1 MAERFLTLDEA
12 ANRLDVSNEVIRK
25 WLRSGR
31 LKGVKAGRLWRIK
44 ECSLRSPTPSAYGD
58 MEKFLEETSPLYEPE
73 VASKREEAK
82 EAQPLREYTYQEI
95 REFLK
100 ADRISPEVARKLE
113 RLLNP

>member
-44 ECSLRSPTPSAYGD
+44 ECDL
-58 MEKFLEETSPLYEPE
+58 EKFLEETSPLYEPE

-82 EAQPLREYTYQEI
+82 ESQLLREYTYQGI
-95 REFLK
+95 HEFLK
-100 ADRISPEVARKLE
+100 ADRISPEVVRKLE